1 MRISDWSS
9 DVCSSDLSAA
19 LAALVLWHLYDYYTY
34 APQTRDGKLRAD
46 VVPLAADV
54 SGRVDSV
61 AIHDGQVVEK
71 GQSLFTIDKVRLRNA
86 LAQAEE
92 AVATA
97 PAPLPSAE
105 SEARRYAAVG
115 RAKRRASEGDDVELW
130 VVAEPL
136 KKKRQ
141 QMDKT
146 KN

>member
-1 MRISDWSS
+1 MTLTRETLIRGLKN
-9 DVCSSDLSAA
+9 VLTLALAA

-71 GQSLFTIDKVRLRNA
+71 GQLLFTIDKVRLRNA

-92 AVATA
+92 I
-97 PAPLPSAE
+97 
-105 SEARRYAAVG
+105 G
-115 RAKRRASEGDDVELW
+115 RAHV
-130 VVAEPL
+130 
-136 KKKRQ
+136 
-141 QMDKT
+141 
-146 KN
+146 

>member
-71 GQSLFTIDKVRLRNA
+71 GQSLFTIRS
-86 LAQAEE
+86 EE
-92 AVATA
+92 
-97 PAPLPSAE
+97 
-105 SEARRYAAVG
+105 RRVG
-115 RAKRRASEGDDVELW
+115 KECVSTCRSWWSPDH
-130 VVAEPL
+130 L
-136 KKKRQ
+136 KKNK
-141 QMDKT
+141 KVT
-146 KN
+146 HT

>member
-1 MRISDWSS
+1 MTRTRETLIRGLKN
-9 DVCSSDLSAA
+9 VLTLALAA

-71 GQSLFTIDKVRLRNA
+71 GQLLFPIAKVRLRNA
-86 LAQAEE
+86 LAPAES

-97 PAPLPSAE
+97 RDPLRSAE
-105 SEARRYAAVG
+105 RDARCNAPHKGVLASSDRVTPLA
-115 RAKRRASEGDDVELW
+115 RA
-130 VVAEPL
+130 
-136 KKKRQ
+136 Q
-141 QMDKT
+141 
-146 KN
+146 